1 MDFTEMVE
9 AHIQSKAKVSIATLP
24 VTEKEATGFG
34 ILKTDENNLIK
45 SFVEKPS
52 KELLPEW
59 TSEVA
64 PEMKKAGRNHLA
76 SMGIYIFSRDFLS
89 QVLKD
94 SDTMDFGGEII
105 PQAIKK
111 HKVLSYQYEGYWTD
125 IGTIAS
131 FFDANLGLTDSI
143 PAFDL
148 FDKSKS
154 VLTRARILPP
164 SKITG
169 TTLEKTLIAEGGIIS
184 ASRIERSIVGIRSRI
199 GVGTSISNAYIM
211 GSDRYQSIEA
221 IEKCKKTNTPYV
233 GIGERCYINN
243 CIVDK
248 NARIGNDV
256 RINGGP
262 HLKDIDTE
270 TYTVRDGIVVIKNGA
285 LIKNG
290 TVI

>member
-1 MDFTEMVE
+1 
-9 AHIQSKAKVSIATLP
+9 
-24 VTEKEATGFG
+24 
-34 ILKTDENNLIK
+34 
-45 SFVEKPS
+45 
-52 KELLPEW
+52 
-59 TSEVA
+59 
-64 PEMKKAGRNHLA
+64 
-76 SMGIYIFSRDFLS
+76 
-89 QVLKD
+89 
-94 SDTMDFGGEII
+94 
-105 PQAIKK
+105 
-111 HKVLSYQYEGYWTD
+111 
-125 IGTIAS
+125 
-131 FFDANLGLTDSI
+131 LGLTDSI

-262 HLKDIDTE
+262 HLKDIDTD